1 MMLASNP
8 TWVLWVLLSLAAV
21 GLIVVAAW
29 IGAAIEEALEWLAS
43 LRPVARAFP
52 ARDRVN
58 G

>member
-1 MMLASNP
+1 MTLESNP

-21 GLIVVAAW
+21 GMIVVAAW
-29 IGAAIEEALEWLAS
+29 AGSVAEAVVEWLAS
-43 LRPVARAFP
+43 LRPAARAFP